1 MSKLLQSAIAD
12 AKAVRET
19 ALQNARAVLEEA
31 FTPKLQSML
40 STKLQQEIA
49 GEEDEEMLEEFES
62 VDNDGTSSNGFMGV
76 DGDVMNEGES
86 GYKSDDHTTDP
97 QGPSKELSSGP
108 SDQDS
113 DSTPNVNTAS
123 EGPKAGG
130 KLTPSNTDHSGMG
143 GSKSQIKA
151 SDQDANQTPNNDTSS
166 ELTISENDDYDTDD
180 EDELNEIIA
189 ELDAEIDG
197 GDDYSDEEE
206 ISDMSMEEPTD
217 ELPVDGG
224 LEGGLE
230 GDDEE
235 IDLDL
240 DDEVEGEESAD
251 ISVDGV
257 AGDDEEVDLDE
268 ILREMELGGADEAS
282 DDERYDEM
290 MGQIDSLRRENA
302 EYKEAFMEVKKQ
314 LNEVNLLNA
323 KLLYTNKV
331 FKSTALNNDQKMR
344 VVESFDRSRNVRE
357 VKLTYANLRESFK
370 IVNGS
375 KKKSSITEGIAS
387 KVVKSTKPS
396 AATEQRQK
404 EILAEGNYLASR
416 FQKLAGIKK

>member
-31 FTPKLQSML
+31 FTPKLESML
-40 STKLQQEIA
+40 SAKLRQEMA
-49 GEEDEEMLEEFES
+49 GEEERLEEFES
-62 VDNDGTSSNGFMGV
+62 VDNDGTGSDGF
-76 DGDVMNEGES
+76 GDVVNEGES

-166 ELTISENDDYDTDD
+166 ELTISENDDFNSDD

-217 ELPVDGG
+217 ELSLD
-224 LEGGLE
+224 GGLE